1 MTYRLRNLKRSNRGS
16 SWPLVSRRSTLSS
29 LRTRKCLRINLS
41 KRTVEVLPNS
51 SFFTAAPKIPQLI
64 KNPAF
69 SLVVHMGGNFT
80 DRWCSILQSFTGNL
94 NLLVMS
100 WISKWSFLRRGICKL
115 YKQSKCISSNVTSNN
130 LQKRR
135 MPVCAWPVIGIA
147 AYHWMAIN
155 KRLPV
160 AAYR

>member
-51 SFFTAAPKIPQLI
+51 SFFTAAPKAPQLI
-64 KNPAF
+64 KTPAF
-69 SLVVHMGGNFT
+69 SFVVHMGGNFT

-100 WISKWSFLRRGICKL
+100 WISNWSFLRQGICKL
-115 YKQSKCISSNVTSNN
+115 YNQSRSISSNVHCNR
-130 LQKRR
+130 LQSVAKY
-135 MPVCAWPVIGIA
+135 VCAWEDTACRDRVSL
-147 AYHWMAIN
+147 
-155 KRLPV
+155 LPLNGN
-160 AAYR
+160 A